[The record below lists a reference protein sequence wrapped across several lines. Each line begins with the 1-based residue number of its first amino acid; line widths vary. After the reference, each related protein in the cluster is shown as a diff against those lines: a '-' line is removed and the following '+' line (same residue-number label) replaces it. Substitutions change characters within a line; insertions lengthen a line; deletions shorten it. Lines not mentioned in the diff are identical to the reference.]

1 MHQFEFFN
9 ISPLYRQNA
18 EAMYIWCVDLFGQPG
33 KVWEVTSILSIS
45 RDVWTFFD
53 DDAAALFK
61 LTWV

>member
-1 MHQFEFFN
+1 
-9 ISPLYRQNA
+9 
-18 EAMYIWCVDLFGQPG
+18 MYIWCVDLFGQPG